1 MYTCPHSLG
10 SQNLHIMS
18 SSCSEPPE
26 TQPCL
31 VWGTSLHITFQD
43 RADLPDTSSSF
54 SVELPESQLH
64 VEEGHP
70 SNNHE
75 EQVGHQEGTCA
86 EDSSFNLE
94 ATEGAVFIICMW
106 VSMSHPQV

>member
-1 MYTCPHSLG
+1 
-10 SQNLHIMS
+10 MS
-18 SSCSEPPE
+18 SFCSEAPE
-26 TQPCL
+26 TQHIL
-31 VWGTSLHITFQD
+31 WGGTSLHITFQD

-86 EDSSFNLE
+86 QDRSLNLG
-94 ATEGAVFIICMW
+94 ATEEAVFIICMW
-106 VSMSHPQV
+106 SPLLHLQV